1 MSSEAAD
8 PDQTAA
14 ATLAA
19 SRALVGVIA
28 ASVAPVLERVT
39 LPQLRVL
46 VLLATHGPSRTGLLA
61 ERLGVHQSTF
71 TRNADRMVEAGLVRR
86 AANPANRREI
96 LIELTPDGRRLARS
110 VLQRREREIR
120 RIVERLD
127 DRERAAVLTGMR
139 LFAQAAGEPS
149 GPLLLLGIEP

>member
-1 MSSEAAD
+1 MSERPGNLD
-8 PDQTAA
+8 ETTA

-28 ASVAPVLERVT
+28 ASVAPALERVT

-46 VLLATHGPSRTGLLA
+46 VLLTTFGPSRTGWLA

-71 TRNADRMVEAGLVRR
+71 TRNADRMVGAGLVSRSG
-86 AANPANRREI
+86 NPANRREI
-96 LIELTPDGRRLARS
+96 LIELTPAGRRLADS
-110 VLQRREREIR
+110 VLQRRERELR

-127 DRERAAVLTGMR
+127 DAQRDAVLAGMR
-139 LFAQAAGEPS
+139 LFAQAAGEPTDT
-149 GPLLLLGIEP
+149 LLLGL

>member
-1 MSSEAAD
+1 MSEGNLD
-8 PDQTAA
+8 ETTA

-46 VLLATHGPSRTGLLA
+46 VLLTTFGSSRTGWLA

-86 AANPANRREI
+86 SGNPANRREV
-96 LIELTPDGRRLARS
+96 LIEATPAGRRLADS
-110 VLQRREREIR
+110 VLQRRERELR

-127 DRERAAVLTGMR
+127 DGQRDAVLAGMR
-139 LFAQAAGEPS
+139 LFAQAAGEPTDT
-149 GPLLLLGIEP
+149 LLLGL